1 MEKEVEQSNSKASKK
16 RVVVESLGWITE
28 SSIMPKKRRV
38 IEGVGPS
45 SIFELK
51 AQLYK
56 SLDESKRQSK
66 EPIHSTDHQ
75 YGHHLEVH
83 RTKKKISA
91 YDPFSQ
97 KNSESYN
104 KRVRGELFDE
114 EDSEKYYVDFFH
126 EGIEHDEPQLPQGHD
141 SNAHEVRD
149 EAGDYDDIVPN
160 MKVTGLGQATATVD
174 RSEHKHFVMEVHEEV
189 NQARKNIFQLEI
201 HRQEQIATR
210 REKLKQAY
218 LRK

>member
-1 MEKEVEQSNSKASKK
+1 MEKEAEQSNSKASKK

-28 SSIMPKKRRV
+28 SSIMPKKCRV

-45 SIFELK
+45 SILELK

-97 KNSESYN
+97 KNSGVDARAS
-104 KRVRGELFDE
+104 KDKLEL
-114 EDSEKYYVDFFH
+114 KA
-126 EGIEHDEPQLPQGHD
+126 GIEHDEPQLPQGHD
-141 SNAHEVRD
+141 SDAHEVRD
-149 EAGDYDDIVPN
+149 EAGDYDDTVPN

-174 RSEHKHFVMEVHEEV
+174 RSEHKRFVMEVHEEV

-201 HRQEQIATR
+201 HRRADC
-210 REKLKQAY
+210 Y
-218 LRK
+218 S